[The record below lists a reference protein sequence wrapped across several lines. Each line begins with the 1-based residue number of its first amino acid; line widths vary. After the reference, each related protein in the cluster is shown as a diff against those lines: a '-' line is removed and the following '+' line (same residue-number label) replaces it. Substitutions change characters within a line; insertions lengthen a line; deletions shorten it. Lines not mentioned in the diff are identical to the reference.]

1 MFFNKLLPYEIP
13 VMETFIRYK
22 VRQIVSII
30 FKEYNGYIPRV
41 EAPYLIRYFL
51 QFPSNSQVVDEI
63 LVEIS
68 KLESS
73 NDKSKEL
80 LEVEAFEKYLI
91 TILKTN
97 KYSGYD
103 KETLIEAFRILDN
116 EKNGYLDLHTY
127 YTFLKRYGITFT
139 KEQIEEMESF
149 LLKNDNELLE
159 SLGVQNDEVKKHK
172 PTSTRKF
179 YYESY
184 VRKVLGDNQKHFEEL
199 MKEYK
204 AFYDEYQET
213 KKFPEMPNIVNN
225 TLPPVKEEA
234 QQPPAQAQAQPQ
246 QPEANKNEEGKE
258 NNEAPKEGEEK
269 KEEKKEEEKKEEEK
283 KEEDN
288 KENKNKNN
296 IFKF

>member
-1 MFFNKLLPYEIP
+1 MFFNKLLPFEIP

-51 QFPSNSQVVDEI
+51 QFPSQSQVVDEI
-63 LVEIS
+63 LVEIA

-103 KETLIEAFRILDN
+103 RETLIEAFRILDN

-139 KEQIEEMESF
+139 KEQIDEMESF

-159 SLGVQNDEVKKHK
+159 SLGVQNDEVTKHK

-204 AFYDEYQET
+204 VFYDEYQET
-213 KKFPEMPNIVNN
+213 KKFPEMPAIVSNN
-225 TLPPVKEEA
+225 PLPPVKEEI
-234 QQPPAQAQAQPQ
+234 PQAQAAPTQ
-246 QPEANKNEEGKE
+246 
-258 NNEAPKEGEEK
+258 APKQEEKDKKEGGEIVGEKKEEDK
-269 KEEKKEEEKKEEEK
+269 KEEKKEEEKKE
-283 KEEDN
+283 N
-288 KENKNKNN
+288 
-296 IFKF
+296 

>member
-1 MFFNKLLPYEIP
+1 MFFKKLLPYEIQ

-30 FKEYNGYIPRV
+30 FKDYNGYIPRN

-80 LEVEAFEKYLI
+80 LEVDAFEKYLI

-116 EKNGYLDLHTY
+116 DKNGYLDLHTY

-139 KEQIEEMESF
+139 KNQIDEMESF

-159 SLGVQNDEVKKHK
+159 SLGVQNDEVAKHK
-172 PTSTRKF
+172 PTTTRKF

-184 VRKVLGDNQKHFEEL
+184 AISF
-199 MKEYK
+199 
-204 AFYDEYQET
+204 
-213 KKFPEMPNIVNN
+213 
-225 TLPPVKEEA
+225 
-234 QQPPAQAQAQPQ
+234 
-246 QPEANKNEEGKE
+246 
-258 NNEAPKEGEEK
+258 KEGV
-269 KEEKKEEEKKEEEK
+269 
-283 KEEDN
+283 
-288 KENKNKNN
+288 
-296 IFKF
+296 ISM

>member
-51 QFPSNSQVVDEI
+51 QFPSQSQVVDEI

-73 NDKSKEL
+73 NDKSKQL
-80 LEVEAFEKYLI
+80 LEVEAVEKHLI
-91 TILKTN
+91 AVLKTN

-103 KETLIEAFRILDN
+103 KETLIEAFRILDS

-139 KEQIEEMESF
+139 KEQIDEMESF

-159 SLGVQNDEVKKHK
+159 SLGVQNDEVVKHK
-172 PTSTRKF
+172 TTSTRKF

-184 VRKVLGDNQKHFEEL
+184 VRKVLGDNEKHFEEL

-213 KKFPEMPNIVNN
+213 KKFPEMPSIVNN
-225 TLPPVKEEA
+225 LPPVKEEVTG
-234 QQPPAQAQAQPQ
+234 QQLPAQAPV
-246 QPEANKNEEGKE
+246 PEGEKKD
-258 NNEAPKEGEEK
+258 EEK
-269 KEEKKEEEKKEEEK
+269 KEDEKKEEEKKEEEKKEEEK
-283 KEEDN
+283 KEEEK
-288 KENKNKNN
+288 KEEEKK
-296 IFKF
+296 

>member
-13 VMETFIRYK
+13 VMETFIKYK

-51 QFPSNSQVVDEI
+51 QFPSQSQVVDEI
-63 LVEIS
+63 LVEIG
-68 KLESS
+68 KKESS
-73 NDKSKEL
+73 NDKSKDL
-80 LEVEAFEKYLI
+80 LEVEAFEEYLI
-91 TILKTN
+91 SILKTN

-127 YTFLKRYGITFT
+127 YTYLKRYGITFT

-159 SLGVQNDEVKKHK
+159 PLGVQNDEVIKHK
-172 PTSTRKF
+172 PTTTRKF

-213 KKFPEMPNIVNN
+213 KKFPDMPVIVNP
-225 TLPPVKEEA
+225 LPVVKEENQNAGGA
-234 QQPPAQAQAQPQ
+234 QQQGQPQ
-246 QPEANKNEEGKE
+246 AAPAGDGKE
-258 NNEAPKEGEEK
+258 KEKDKNQPTEQNKSNEKPAEG
-269 KEEKKEEEKKEEEK
+269 EKKEEEKKDK
-283 KEEDN
+283 
-288 KENKNKNN
+288 
-296 IFKF
+296 

>member
-13 VMETFIRYK
+13 VMETFIKYK

-51 QFPSNSQVVDEI
+51 QFPSQSQVVDEI
-63 LVEIS
+63 LVEIG
-68 KLESS
+68 KKESS

-80 LEVEAFEKYLI
+80 LEVEAFEEYLI
-91 TILKTN
+91 SILKTN

-127 YTFLKRYGITFT
+127 YTYLKRYGITFT

-159 SLGVQNDEVKKHK
+159 PLGVQNDEVIKHK
-172 PTSTRKF
+172 PTTTRKF

-204 AFYDEYQET
+204 AFFDEYQET
-213 KKFPEMPNIVNN
+213 KKFPDMPVIVNP
-225 TLPPVKEEA
+225 LPAVKEETQNIGGA
-234 QQPPAQAQAQPQ
+234 LQQGQPQ
-246 QPEANKNEEGKE
+246 AAPAGDGKE
-258 NNEAPKEGEEK
+258 KDKNQPTEQNQNNEKPAEGEKKDEEK
-269 KEEKKEEEKKEEEK
+269 KDK
-283 KEEDN
+283 
-288 KENKNKNN
+288 
-296 IFKF
+296 

>member
-30 FKEYNGYIPRV
+30 FKEFNGYIPRV

-127 YTFLKRYGITFT
+127 YTFLKRYGISFT

-234 QQPPAQAQAQPQ
+234 QQPPAQAQPQ

-283 KEEDN
+283 KEEDK
-288 KENKNKNN
+288 KEN
-296 IFKF
+296 

>member
-1 MFFNKLLPYEIP
+1 M
-13 VMETFIRYK
+13 
-22 VRQIVSII
+22 
-30 FKEYNGYIPRV
+30 
-41 EAPYLIRYFL
+41 
-51 QFPSNSQVVDEI
+51 
-63 LVEIS
+63 
-68 KLESS
+68 
-73 NDKSKEL
+73 
-80 LEVEAFEKYLI
+80 
-91 TILKTN
+91 
-97 KYSGYD
+97 
-103 KETLIEAFRILDN
+103 
-116 EKNGYLDLHTY
+116 
-127 YTFLKRYGITFT
+127 
-139 KEQIEEMESF
+139 
-149 LLKNDNELLE
+149 LKNDNELLE

-234 QQPPAQAQAQPQ
+234 QQPPAQASQPQ

-258 NNEAPKEGEEK
+258 NNEALKEGGEK

-283 KEEDN
+283 KEEDK
-288 KENKNKNN
+288 KEN
-296 IFKF
+296 

>member
-13 VMETFIRYK
+13 VMETFIKYK
-22 VRQIVSII
+22 VNQIVSII

-51 QFPSNSQVVDEI
+51 QFPSQSQVVDEI
-63 LVEIS
+63 LVDIA

-97 KYSGYD
+97 KYAGYD

-127 YTFLKRYGITFT
+127 YTYLKRYGITFT

-159 SLGVQNDEVKKHK
+159 SLGVENEEAVKHK
-172 PTSTRKF
+172 PTSTRNF
-179 YYESY
+179 YYENY

-204 AFYDEYQET
+204 AYYNEYQET
-213 KKFPEMPNIVNN
+213 KSSQKC
-225 TLPPVKEEA
+225 
-234 QQPPAQAQAQPQ
+234 Q
-246 QPEANKNEEGKE
+246 
-258 NNEAPKEGEEK
+258 
-269 KEEKKEEEKKEEEK
+269 
-283 KEEDN
+283 
-288 KENKNKNN
+288 
-296 IFKF
+296 

>member
-1 MFFNKLLPYEIP
+1 MFFNKLLPYEIL
-13 VMETFIRYK
+13 VMETFIKYK

-30 FKEYNGYIPRV
+30 FKELDGYIPRI

-51 QFPSNSQVVDEI
+51 QFPSQSQVVDEI
-63 LVEIS
+63 LVDIG

-73 NDKSKEL
+73 NDKSKEF

-91 TILKTN
+91 SILKTN

-149 LLKNDNELLE
+149 LLLNDNELLE
-159 SLGVQNDEVKKHK
+159 SLGVQNDEVIKHK
-172 PTSTRKF
+172 PTTTRKF

-184 VRKVLGDNQKHFEEL
+184 VRKVLGDNEKHFEEL
-199 MKEYK
+199 MKEYR

-213 KKFPEMPNIVNN
+213 KKFPEMPSLVNN
-225 TLPPVKEEA
+225 LPPVKEE
-234 QQPPAQAQAQPQ
+234 QNVGGTGDNQAQGQ
-246 QPEANKNEEGKE
+246 QQAAPAGKE
-258 NNEAPKEGEEK
+258 NDKDKDKKEGEQKQNEASAKGEK
-269 KEEKKEEEKKEEEK
+269 KAEEKKEEEKK
-283 KEEDN
+283 
-288 KENKNKNN
+288 
-296 IFKF
+296 

>member
-13 VMETFIRYK
+13 IMETFIKYK

-30 FKEYNGYIPRV
+30 FKEYNGYIPRI

-51 QFPSNSQVVDEI
+51 QYPSQSQVVDEI
-63 LVEIS
+63 LVDIG

-80 LEVEAFEKYLI
+80 IEVDAFEKYLI
-91 TILKTN
+91 SILKTN

-127 YTFLKRYGITFT
+127 YAFLKRYGITFT
-139 KEQIEEMESF
+139 KDQIEIMEKF
-149 LLKNDNELLE
+149 LLENDNELLE
-159 SLGVQNDEVKKHK
+159 SLGVQNDEVIKHK
-172 PTSTRKF
+172 PTTTRKF

-213 KKFPEMPNIVNN
+213 KKFPDMPVIVNN
-225 TLPPVKEEA
+225 LPPVKEENA
-234 QQPPAQAQAQPQ
+234 NAGGEQAQAQGQTQGQPQ
-246 QPEANKNEEGKE
+246 SAPAEGDKNK
-258 NNEAPKEGEEK
+258 PEEK
-269 KEEKKEEEKKEEEK
+269 KEGEAPAEGDKKNGDKKEEEKKDK
-283 KEEDN
+283 
-288 KENKNKNN
+288 
-296 IFKF
+296 

>member
-51 QFPSNSQVVDEI
+51 QFPSQSQVVDEI

-80 LEVEAFEKYLI
+80 LEVDAFEKYLI

-103 KETLIEAFRILDN
+103 KETLIEAFRILDS

-139 KEQIEEMESF
+139 KEQIDEMESF

-159 SLGVQNDEVKKHK
+159 SLGVQNDEVVKHK

-184 VRKVLGDNQKHFEEL
+184 VRKVLGDNEKHFEEL

-213 KKFPEMPNIVNN
+213 KKFPEMPSIVNN
-225 TLPPVKEEA
+225 NLPPVKEEA
-234 QQPPAQAQAQPQ
+234 QANPQAAAPAQAGD
-246 QPEANKNEEGKE
+246 ANKPEEK
-258 NNEAPKEGEEK
+258 KEGEEK
-269 KEEKKEEEKKEEEK
+269 KEEEKK
-283 KEEDN
+283 
-288 KENKNKNN
+288 
-296 IFKF
+296 

>member
-30 FKEYNGYIPRV
+30 FKEFNGYIPRV

-80 LEVEAFEKYLI
+80 LEVDAFEKYLI

-103 KETLIEAFRILDN
+103 KETLIEAFRILDS

-139 KEQIEEMESF
+139 KDQIAEMESF

-159 SLGVQNDEVKKHK
+159 GLGVQNDEVAKHK
-172 PTSTRKF
+172 PTTTRKF

-184 VRKVLGDNQKHFEEL
+184 VRKVLDDNQKHFDEL

-204 AFYDEYQET
+204 QFYDEYQET
-213 KKFPEMPNIVNN
+213 KKFPEMPSIVNN
-225 TLPPVKEEA
+225 NLQTVKEEGPST
-234 QQPPAQAQAQPQ
+234 QPPV
-246 QPEANKNEEGKE
+246 PEGGEQKKE
-258 NNEAPKEGEEK
+258 EEK
-269 KEEKKEEEKKEEEK
+269 KEEEKKDEEKKEQNKEEEKKEEEKKEEEK
-283 KEEDN
+283 K
-288 KENKNKNN
+288 
-296 IFKF
+296 

>member
-30 FKEYNGYIPRV
+30 FKEFNGYIPRV

-80 LEVEAFEKYLI
+80 LEVDAFEKYLI

-103 KETLIEAFRILDN
+103 KETLIEAFRILDS

-139 KEQIEEMESF
+139 KDQIAEMESF

-159 SLGVQNDEVKKHK
+159 GLGVQNDEVAKHK
-172 PTSTRKF
+172 PTTTRKF

-184 VRKVLGDNQKHFEEL
+184 VRKVLDDNQKHFDEL

-204 AFYDEYQET
+204 QFYDEYQET
-213 KKFPEMPNIVNN
+213 KKFPEMPSIVNN
-225 TLPPVKEEA
+225 NLQTVKEEGPNT
-234 QQPPAQAQAQPQ
+234 QPPV
-246 QPEANKNEEGKE
+246 PEGGEQKKE
-258 NNEAPKEGEEK
+258 EEK
-269 KEEKKEEEKKEEEK
+269 KEEEKKDEEKKEENKEEEKKEEEKKEEEK
-283 KEEDN
+283 K
-288 KENKNKNN
+288 
-296 IFKF
+296 

>member
-127 YTFLKRYGITFT
+127 YTFLKRYGISFT

-283 KEEDN
+283 KEEEK
-288 KENKNKNN
+288 KEN
-296 IFKF
+296 

>member
-30 FKEYNGYIPRV
+30 FKEFNGYIPRV

-80 LEVEAFEKYLI
+80 LEVDAFEKYLI

-103 KETLIEAFRILDN
+103 KETLIEAFRILDS

-139 KEQIEEMESF
+139 KDQIAEMESF

-159 SLGVQNDEVKKHK
+159 GLGVQNDEVAKHK
-172 PTSTRKF
+172 PTTTRKF

-184 VRKVLGDNQKHFEEL
+184 VRKVLDDNQKHFDEL

-204 AFYDEYQET
+204 QFYNEYQET
-213 KKFPEMPNIVNN
+213 KKFPEMPSIVNN
-225 TLPPVKEEA
+225 NLQTVKEEGPNT
-234 QQPPAQAQAQPQ
+234 QSPA
-246 QPEANKNEEGKE
+246 PEGGEQKKE
-258 NNEAPKEGEEK
+258 EEK
-269 KEEKKEEEKKEEEK
+269 KEEDKKDEEKKEEKKEENKEEEKKEEEKKEEEK
-283 KEEDN
+283 K
-288 KENKNKNN
+288 
-296 IFKF
+296 

>member
-13 VMETFIRYK
+13 VMETFIKYK

-30 FKEYNGYIPRV
+30 FKELDGYIPRI

-51 QFPSNSQVVDEI
+51 QFPSQSQVVDEI
-63 LVEIS
+63 LVDIG

-73 NDKSKEL
+73 NDKSKEF

-91 TILKTN
+91 SILKTN

-149 LLKNDNELLE
+149 LLLNDNELLE
-159 SLGVQNDEVKKHK
+159 SLGVQNDEVIKHK
-172 PTSTRKF
+172 PTTTRKF

-184 VRKVLGDNQKHFEEL
+184 VRKVLGDNEKHFEEL
-199 MKEYK
+199 MKEYR

-213 KKFPEMPNIVNN
+213 KKFPEMPSLVNN
-225 TLPPVKEEA
+225 LPPVKEE
-234 QQPPAQAQAQPQ
+234 QNVGGTGDNQAQGQ
-246 QPEANKNEEGKE
+246 QQAAPAGKE
-258 NNEAPKEGEEK
+258 NDKDKDKKEGEQKQNKTSAKGEK
-269 KEEKKEEEKKEEEK
+269 KAEEKKEEEKK
-283 KEEDN
+283 
-288 KENKNKNN
+288 
-296 IFKF
+296 

>member
-1 MFFNKLLPYEIP
+1 MFFNKLLPFEIP

-51 QFPSNSQVVDEI
+51 QFPSQSQVVDEI
-63 LVEIS
+63 LVEIA

-103 KETLIEAFRILDN
+103 RETLIEAFRILDN

-139 KEQIEEMESF
+139 KEQIDEMESF

-159 SLGVQNDEVKKHK
+159 SLGVQNDEVTKHK

-204 AFYDEYQET
+204 VFYDEYQET
-213 KKFPEMPNIVNN
+213 KKFPEMPAIISNN
-225 TLPPVKEEA
+225 PLPPVKEEI
-234 QQPPAQAQAQPQ
+234 PQ
-246 QPEANKNEEGKE
+246 GPSAPTQ
-258 NNEAPKEGEEK
+258 APKQEEKDKKEGGEAVGEKKEEDK
-269 KEEKKEEEKKEEEK
+269 KEEKKEEEKKE
-283 KEEDN
+283 N
-288 KENKNKNN
+288 
-296 IFKF
+296 

>member
-13 VMETFIRYK
+13 IMETFIRYK

-30 FKEYNGYIPRV
+30 FKEYNGFIPRV

-51 QFPSNSQVVDEI
+51 QFPSQSQVVDEI

-80 LEVEAFEKYLI
+80 LEVEAFEKHLI

-139 KEQIEEMESF
+139 KEQIDEMESF

-159 SLGVQNDEVKKHK
+159 SLGVQNDEVVKHK
-172 PTSTRKF
+172 PTTTRKF

-184 VRKVLGDNQKHFEEL
+184 VRKVLGDNEKHFEEL

-204 AFYDEYQET
+204 AFYEEYQET
-213 KKFPEMPNIVNN
+213 KKFPEMPSIVNN
-225 TLPPVKEEA
+225 NNLPQVKEETQINNQAPNA
-234 QQPPAQAQAQPQ
+234 QEQKP
-246 QPEANKNEEGKE
+246 
-258 NNEAPKEGEEK
+258 
-269 KEEKKEEEKKEEEK
+269 EEKKEEEKKEEEK
-283 KEEDN
+283 KEEEK
-288 KENKNKNN
+288 KEEEKKEE
-296 IFKF
+296 IKEEEKK

>member
-13 VMETFIRYK
+13 VMETFIKYK

-30 FKEYNGYIPRV
+30 FKEFNGYIPRI

-51 QFPSNSQVVDEI
+51 QFPSQSQVVDEI
-63 LVEIS
+63 LVDIG

-73 NDKSKEL
+73 NDKSKEF

-91 TILKTN
+91 SILKTN

-149 LLKNDNELLE
+149 LLLNDNELLE
-159 SLGVQNDEVKKHK
+159 SLGVQNLSLIH
-172 PTSTRKF
+172 
-179 YYESY
+179 
-184 VRKVLGDNQKHFEEL
+184 
-199 MKEYK
+199 
-204 AFYDEYQET
+204 
-213 KKFPEMPNIVNN
+213 I
-225 TLPPVKEEA
+225 
-234 QQPPAQAQAQPQ
+234 
-246 QPEANKNEEGKE
+246 
-258 NNEAPKEGEEK
+258 
-269 KEEKKEEEKKEEEK
+269 
-283 KEEDN
+283 
-288 KENKNKNN
+288 
-296 IFKF
+296 

>member
-30 FKEYNGYIPRV
+30 FKEFNGYIPRV

-80 LEVEAFEKYLI
+80 LEVDAFEKYLI

-103 KETLIEAFRILDN
+103 KETLIEAFRILDS

-139 KEQIEEMESF
+139 KDQIAEMESF

-159 SLGVQNDEVKKHK
+159 GLGVQNDEVAKHK
-172 PTSTRKF
+172 PTTTRKF

-184 VRKVLGDNQKHFEEL
+184 VRKVLDDNQKHFDEL

-204 AFYDEYQET
+204 QFYDEYQET
-213 KKFPEMPNIVNN
+213 KKFPEMPSIVNN
-225 TLPPVKEEA
+225 NLQTVKEEGPNT
-234 QQPPAQAQAQPQ
+234 QSPA
-246 QPEANKNEEGKE
+246 PEGGEQKKE
-258 NNEAPKEGEEK
+258 EEK
-269 KEEKKEEEKKEEEK
+269 KEEEKKDEEKKEQNKEEEKKEEEKKEEEK
-283 KEEDN
+283 K
-288 KENKNKNN
+288 
-296 IFKF
+296 

>member
-30 FKEYNGYIPRV
+30 FKEFNGYIPRV

-80 LEVEAFEKYLI
+80 LEVDAFEKYLI

-103 KETLIEAFRILDN
+103 KETLIEAFRILDS

-139 KEQIEEMESF
+139 KDQIAEMESF

-159 SLGVQNDEVKKHK
+159 GLGVQNDEVAKHK
-172 PTSTRKF
+172 PTTTRKF

-184 VRKVLGDNQKHFEEL
+184 VRKVLDDNQKHFDEL

-204 AFYDEYQET
+204 QFYNEYQET
-213 KKFPEMPNIVNN
+213 KKFPEMPSIVNN
-225 TLPPVKEEA
+225 NLQTVKEEGPNT
-234 QQPPAQAQAQPQ
+234 QSPA
-246 QPEANKNEEGKE
+246 PEGGEQKKE
-258 NNEAPKEGEEK
+258 EEK
-269 KEEKKEEEKKEEEK
+269 KEEEKKDEEKKEEKKEENKEEEKKEEEKKEEEK
-283 KEEDN
+283 K
-288 KENKNKNN
+288 
-296 IFKF
+296 

>member
-127 YTFLKRYGITFT
+127 YTFLKRYGISFT

-225 TLPPVKEEA
+225 TLPPVKEET
-234 QQPPAQAQAQPQ
+234 QQPPAQAQPQ

-283 KEEDN
+283 KEEEK
-288 KENKNKNN
+288 KEN
-296 IFKF
+296 

>member
-1 MFFNKLLPYEIP
+1 MFFNKLLPFEIP

-51 QFPSNSQVVDEI
+51 QFPSQSQVVDEI
-63 LVEIS
+63 LVEIA

-103 KETLIEAFRILDN
+103 RETLIEAFRILDN

-139 KEQIEEMESF
+139 KEQIDEMESF

-159 SLGVQNDEVKKHK
+159 SLGVQNDEVTKHK

-204 AFYDEYQET
+204 VFYDEYQET
-213 KKFPEMPNIVNN
+213 KKFPEMPAIISNN
-225 TLPPVKEEA
+225 PLPPVKEEI
-234 QQPPAQAQAQPQ
+234 PQ
-246 QPEANKNEEGKE
+246 GPSAPTQ
-258 NNEAPKEGEEK
+258 APKQEEKDKKEGGEVVGEK
-269 KEEKKEEEKKEEEK
+269 KEEDKKEEKGEEEKKE
-283 KEEDN
+283 N
-288 KENKNKNN
+288 
-296 IFKF
+296 

>member
-30 FKEYNGYIPRV
+30 FKEFNGYIPRV

-127 YTFLKRYGITFT
+127 YTFLKRYGISFT

-234 QQPPAQAQAQPQ
+234 QQPPAQAPQPQ
-246 QPEANKNEEGKE
+246 QPEENKNEEGKE

-283 KEEDN
+283 KEEDK
-288 KENKNKNN
+288 KEN
-296 IFKF
+296 

>member
-13 VMETFIRYK
+13 VMETFIKYK

-30 FKEYNGYIPRV
+30 FKELDGYIPRI

-51 QFPSNSQVVDEI
+51 QFPSQSQVVDEI
-63 LVEIS
+63 LVDIG

-73 NDKSKEL
+73 NDKSKEF

-91 TILKTN
+91 SILKTN

-149 LLKNDNELLE
+149 LLLNDNELLE
-159 SLGVQNDEVKKHK
+159 SLGVQNDEVIKHK
-172 PTSTRKF
+172 PTTTRKF

-184 VRKVLGDNQKHFEEL
+184 VRKVLGDNEKHFEEL
-199 MKEYK
+199 MKEYR

-213 KKFPEMPNIVNN
+213 KKFPEMPSLVNN
-225 TLPPVKEEA
+225 LPPVKEE
-234 QQPPAQAQAQPQ
+234 QNVGGTGDNQAQGQ
-246 QPEANKNEEGKE
+246 QQAAPAGKE
-258 NNEAPKEGEEK
+258 NDKDKDKKEGEQKQNEASEK
-269 KEEKKEEEKKEEEK
+269 KKKKAEEKKEEEKK
-283 KEEDN
+283 
-288 KENKNKNN
+288 
-296 IFKF
+296 

>member
-30 FKEYNGYIPRV
+30 FKEFNGYIPRV

-80 LEVEAFEKYLI
+80 LEVDAFEKYLI

-103 KETLIEAFRILDN
+103 KETLIEAFRILDS

-139 KEQIEEMESF
+139 KDQIAEMESF

-159 SLGVQNDEVKKHK
+159 GLGVQNDEVAKHK
-172 PTSTRKF
+172 PTTTRKF

-184 VRKVLGDNQKHFEEL
+184 VRKVLDDNQKHFDEL

-204 AFYDEYQET
+204 QFYDEYQET
-213 KKFPEMPNIVNN
+213 KKFPEMPSIVNN
-225 TLPPVKEEA
+225 NLQTVKEEGPNT
-234 QQPPAQAQAQPQ
+234 QPPA
-246 QPEANKNEEGKE
+246 PEGGEQTKE
-258 NNEAPKEGEEK
+258 EEK
-269 KEEKKEEEKKEEEK
+269 KEEEKKDEEKKEQNKEEEKKEEEKKEEEK
-283 KEEDN
+283 K
-288 KENKNKNN
+288 
-296 IFKF
+296 

>member
-13 VMETFIRYK
+13 VMETFIKYK

-51 QFPSNSQVVDEI
+51 QFPSQSQVVDEI
-63 LVEIS
+63 LVDIA

-91 TILKTN
+91 TILKSN
-97 KYSGYD
+97 KYAGYD

-127 YTFLKRYGITFT
+127 YTYLKRYGITFT

-159 SLGVQNDEVKKHK
+159 SLGVQNDEAVKHK
-172 PTSTRKF
+172 PTTTRNF

-213 KKFPEMPNIVNN
+213 KKFPEMPVIVNN
-225 TLPPVKEEA
+225 TPVVKEENQNAGGA
-234 QQPPAQAQAQPQ
+234 QPQAQAQGQPQ
-246 QPEANKNEEGKE
+246 A
-258 NNEAPKEGEEK
+258 AAGEEK
-269 KEEKKEEEKKEEEK
+269 DKNQSTEQKQENEVKKEEDKKVEEKKEEEKKDK
-283 KEEDN
+283 
-288 KENKNKNN
+288 
-296 IFKF
+296 

>member
-127 YTFLKRYGITFT
+127 YTFLKRYGISFT

-234 QQPPAQAQAQPQ
+234 QQPPAQAQPQ

-283 KEEDN
+283 KEEN
-288 KENKNKNN
+288 KKEN
-296 IFKF
+296 

>member
-127 YTFLKRYGITFT
+127 YTFLKRYGISFT

-283 KEEDN
+283 KEEDK
-288 KENKNKNN
+288 KEN
-296 IFKF
+296 

>member
-1 MFFNKLLPYEIP
+1 MFFNKLWPYEIP
-13 VMETFIRYK
+13 VMETFIKYK

-51 QFPSNSQVVDEI
+51 QFPSQSQVVDEI
-63 LVEIS
+63 LVEIG
-68 KLESS
+68 KKESS

-80 LEVEAFEKYLI
+80 LEVEAFEEYLI
-91 TILKTN
+91 SILKTN

-127 YTFLKRYGITFT
+127 YTYLKRYGITFT

-159 SLGVQNDEVKKHK
+159 PLGVQNDEVIKHK
-172 PTSTRKF
+172 PTTTRMF

-213 KKFPEMPNIVNN
+213 KKFPDMPVIVNP
-225 TLPPVKEEA
+225 LPVVKEENQNASGA
-234 QQPPAQAQAQPQ
+234 QQQGQPQ
-246 QPEANKNEEGKE
+246 AAPAGDGKE
-258 NNEAPKEGEEK
+258 KDKNQPTEQNQINEKPAEG
-269 KEEKKEEEKKEEEK
+269 EKKEEEKKDK
-283 KEEDN
+283 
-288 KENKNKNN
+288 
-296 IFKF
+296 

>member
-13 VMETFIRYK
+13 VMETFIKYK

-51 QFPSNSQVVDEI
+51 QFPSQSQVVDEI
-63 LVEIS
+63 LVDIN

-73 NDKSKEL
+73 TDKSKEL

-97 KYSGYD
+97 KYAGYD
-103 KETLIEAFRILDN
+103 KETLIEAFRILDS

-149 LLKNDNELLE
+149 LLKNDNELLQ
-159 SLGVQNDEVKKHK
+159 SLGVQNDEVRKHK

-204 AFYDEYQET
+204 AFYDEYEET
-213 KKFPEMPNIVNN
+213 KKFPDMPVIVNN
-225 TLPPVKEEA
+225 LPVVKEENPNA
-234 QQPPAQAQAQPQ
+234 PSGQQPQT
-246 QPEANKNEEGKE
+246 ANAEKKDDSQGQKP
-258 NNEAPKEGEEK
+258 NEAPAEDKKAEEK
-269 KEEKKEEEKKEEEK
+269 KEGEKKEEERKEEK
-283 KEEDN
+283 K
-288 KENKNKNN
+288 
-296 IFKF
+296 

>member
-13 VMETFIRYK
+13 VMETFIKYK

-30 FKEYNGYIPRV
+30 FKEFNGYIPRI

-51 QFPSNSQVVDEI
+51 QFPSQSQVVDEI
-63 LVEIS
+63 LVDIG

-73 NDKSKEL
+73 NDKSKEF

-91 TILKTN
+91 SILKTN

-149 LLKNDNELLE
+149 LLLNDNELLE
-159 SLGVQNDEVKKHK
+159 SLGVQNDEVIKHK
-172 PTSTRKF
+172 PTTTRKF

-184 VRKVLGDNQKHFEEL
+184 VRKVLGDNEKHFEEL
-199 MKEYK
+199 MKEYR

-213 KKFPEMPNIVNN
+213 KKFPEMPSLVNN
-225 TLPPVKEEA
+225 LPPVKEE
-234 QQPPAQAQAQPQ
+234 QNVGGTGDNQAQGQ
-246 QPEANKNEEGKE
+246 QQAAPAGKE
-258 NNEAPKEGEEK
+258 NDKDKDKKEGEQKQNEASAKGEK
-269 KEEKKEEEKKEEEK
+269 KAEEKKEEEKK
-283 KEEDN
+283 
-288 KENKNKNN
+288 
-296 IFKF
+296 

>member
-30 FKEYNGYIPRV
+30 FKEFNGYIPRV

-80 LEVEAFEKYLI
+80 LEVDAFEKYLI

-103 KETLIEAFRILDN
+103 KETLIEAFRILDS

-139 KEQIEEMESF
+139 KDQIAEMESF

-159 SLGVQNDEVKKHK
+159 GLGVQNDEVAKHK
-172 PTSTRKF
+172 PTTTRKF

-184 VRKVLGDNQKHFEEL
+184 VRKVLDDNQKHFDEL

-204 AFYDEYQET
+204 QFYDEYQET
-213 KKFPEMPNIVNN
+213 KKFPEMPSIVNN
-225 TLPPVKEEA
+225 NLQTVKEEGPNT
-234 QQPPAQAQAQPQ
+234 QPPV
-246 QPEANKNEEGKE
+246 PEGGEQKKD
-258 NNEAPKEGEEK
+258 EEK
-269 KEEKKEEEKKEEEK
+269 KEEEKKDEEKKEQNKEEEKKEEEKKEEEK
-283 KEEDN
+283 K
-288 KENKNKNN
+288 
-296 IFKF
+296 